1 MAKAMPSRDREINPR
16 CSMLR
21 GGTGADLFFAG
32 NSLMKTPQEYVQW
45 ALEQALVASGWEIPP
60 GLYLGLERPKQEEL
74 GDLSSPVAMI
84 LARELRMAPR
94 KSAEILV
101 SHLPQDRDYLDR
113 VEIAGPGFI
122 NFFYAK
128 PCLQQAVL
136 EIIRA
141 GEKFGR
147 STIGQGRRIQLEFV
161 SANPT
166 GPLNIVSARAAA
178 IGDVLCRC
186 YRAAGYDAR
195 SEFYVNDA
203 GRQIRLLGA
212 SLSARYQSE
221 LGRPELVPEEGYHGE
236 YLRDLAREIVE
247 REGKRYAGMPA
258 EERAALFSTIALE
271 HMLGRQRASLDRYG
285 VHYDHWFRES
295 SLRESNAQQGV
306 LDAFARAGLSYEQE
320 GALWF
325 RSTSFGDEKDRVLV
339 TREGEPTYFL
349 IDIAYHEDKYRRGFE
364 KVIDFWGPDHH
375 GYIDRMRAA
384 ILALGHPKESFA
396 VSIIQQINLL
406 RGGESVKMSK
416 RAGQIIEMDELI
428 EEVGSDAARFY
439 FVDRRISQPMDFDI
453 DLAKK
458 QSDENPVYYVQ
469 MAHARI
475 CNIERFAVEQGLE
488 VPAEADTRPL
498 GNIHEVQVIKKL
510 LEFPEVIQ
518 RVVQHTEP
526 HRVSNYVQELAAIF
540 HRFYHENRVVTEDV
554 PLSLARLM
562 LARATRRVLA
572 NAFALLGIS
581 APENMR

>member
-1 MAKAMPSRDREINPR
+1 
-16 CSMLR
+16 
-21 GGTGADLFFAG
+21 
-32 NSLMKTPQEYVQW
+32 MKTPQEYVQW
-45 ALEQALVASGWEIPP
+45 ALEQALAASGWEIPP

-74 GDLSSPVAMI
+74 GDLSSPLAMT

-94 KSAEILV
+94 KAAEILV
-101 SHLPQDRDYLDR
+101 SHLPQDPDYLDR

-141 GEKFGR
+141 GENFGR
-147 STIGQGRRIQLEFV
+147 SAMGQGRRIQLEFV

-186 YRAAGYDAR
+186 HRAAGYDAH

-212 SLSARYQSE
+212 SLSARYMSE
-221 LGRPELVPEEGYHGE
+221 LGRSEPVPEEGYHGE
-236 YLRDLAREIVE
+236 YLRDLAREIIE
-247 REGKRYAGMPA
+247 REGERYAGMPA

-271 HMLGRQRASLDRYG
+271 HMLGRQRASLDQYG

-295 SLRESNAQQGV
+295 SLRESNAQQSI
-306 LDAFARAGLSYEQE
+306 LDAFAQAGLSYEQE

-364 KVIDFWGPDHH
+364 KLIDFWGPDHH

-428 EEVGSDAARFY
+428 EEVGTDAARFY

-475 CNIERFAVEQGLE
+475 CNIERFAIEQGLE
-488 VPAEADTRPL
+488 VPPEADASPL
-498 GNIHEVQVIKKL
+498 GNAHEVQVIKKL

-526 HRVSNYVQELAAIF
+526 HRVSNYAQELAAIF

-572 NAFALLGIS
+572 NAFSLLGIS

>member
-1 MAKAMPSRDREINPR
+1 
-16 CSMLR
+16 
-21 GGTGADLFFAG
+21 
-32 NSLMKTPQEYVQW
+32 MKTPQEYVQW
-45 ALEQALVASGWEIPP
+45 ALEQALAASGWEIPP
-60 GLYLGLERPKQEEL
+60 ALYLGLERPKQEEL
-74 GDLSSPVAMI
+74 GDLSSPLAMT

-94 KSAEILV
+94 KAAEILV
-101 SHLPQDRDYLDR
+101 SHLPQDPDYLDR

-128 PCLQQAVL
+128 PVLQHAVL
-136 EIIRA
+136 AIMRA
-141 GEKFGR
+141 GEAFGR
-147 STIGQGRRIQLEFV
+147 SALGQGRRIQLEFV

-221 LGRPELVPEEGYHGE
+221 LGRPEPVPEEGYHGE

-247 REGKRYAGMPA
+247 RDGERYAELPA
-258 EERAALFSTIALE
+258 AERAALFSTIALE
-271 HMLGRQRASLDRYG
+271 HMLARQRASLEKYR
-285 VHYDHWFRES
+285 VHFDHWFRES
-295 SLRESNAQQGV
+295 GLRESNAQQGV
-306 LDAFARAGLSYEQE
+306 LEAFAAAGLSYEEE

-349 IDIAYHEDKYRRGFE
+349 IDIAYHEDKFRRGFD
-364 KVIDFWGPDHH
+364 KLIDFWGPDHH

-384 ILALGHPKESFA
+384 ILALGHPEESFA

-428 EEVGSDAARFY
+428 EEVGTDAARFY

-475 CNIERFAVEQGLE
+475 CNIEHFAVEQGLE
-488 VPAEADTRPL
+488 VPAEADTSPL
-498 GNIHEVQVIKKL
+498 GNAREVQVIKKL

-526 HRVSNYVQELAAIF
+526 HRVSSYAQELAAVF
-540 HRFYHENRVVTEDV
+540 HRFYHENRVVTDDV

-562 LARATRRVLA
+562 LARATRQVLA
-572 NAFALLGIS
+572 NAFSLLGIS

>member
-1 MAKAMPSRDREINPR
+1 
-16 CSMLR
+16 
-21 GGTGADLFFAG
+21 
-32 NSLMKTPQEYVQW
+32 MKTPQEYVQW
-45 ALEQALVASGWEIPP
+45 ALEQALAASGWEIPP

-74 GDLSSPVAMI
+74 GDLSSPLAMT

-94 KSAEILV
+94 KAAEILV
-101 SHLPQDRDYLDR
+101 SHLPQDPDYLDC

-141 GEKFGR
+141 GENFGR
-147 STIGQGRRIQLEFV
+147 SAMGQGRRIQLEFV

-212 SLSARYQSE
+212 SLSARYMSE
-221 LGRPELVPEEGYHGE
+221 LGRSEPVPEEGYHGE
-236 YLRDLAREIVE
+236 YLRDLAREIIE
-247 REGKRYAGMPA
+247 REGERYAGMPA

-271 HMLGRQRASLDRYG
+271 HMLGRQRASLDQYG

-295 SLRESNAQQGV
+295 SLRESNAQQGI
-306 LDAFARAGLSYEQE
+306 LDAFAQAGLSYEQE

-325 RSTSFGDEKDRVLV
+325 RSTGFGDEKDRVLV

-428 EEVGSDAARFY
+428 EEVGTDAARFY

-475 CNIERFAVEQGLE
+475 CNIERFAIEQGLE
-488 VPAEADTRPL
+488 VPPEADASPL
-498 GNIHEVQVIKKL
+498 GNAHEVQVIKKL

-526 HRVSNYVQELAAIF
+526 HRVSNYAQELAAIF

-572 NAFALLGIS
+572 NAFSLLGIS